1 MSRYIEADWLLCKIY
16 DLVNAIN
23 DEAPTI
29 EPKYGEWIPCS
40 ERLPKADEYV
50 LLWAKGK
57 GFTCVLTKGEHVI
70 YWATKNIAKAWMP
83 LPEPYERSE

>member
-29 EPKYGEWIPCS
+29 EPKRGEWVACS
-40 ERLPKADEYV
+40 ERLPSVKEPMLITQDGKAYFAPFGIDKENV
-50 LLWAKGK
+50 PKGV
-57 GFTCVLTKGEHVI
+57 T
-70 YWATKNIAKAWMP
+70 AWMP
-83 LPEPYERSE
+83 LPKPYERSE